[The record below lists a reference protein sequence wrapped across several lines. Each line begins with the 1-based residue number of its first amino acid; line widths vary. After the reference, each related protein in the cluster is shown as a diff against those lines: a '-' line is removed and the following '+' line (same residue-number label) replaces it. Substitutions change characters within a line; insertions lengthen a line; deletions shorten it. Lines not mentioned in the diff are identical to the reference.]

1 MEHRHKF
8 VGMSVNKIVKYE
20 DINFTGNKFK
30 KIHTKAEKIAVSK
43 DMEHIEDMLNN
54 YQKRLDSLL

>member
-1 MEHRHKF
+1 LGDK
-8 VGMSVNKIVKYE
+8 VNKIVKYE

-43 DMEHIEDMLNN
+43 DMEHIEDMLSN